1 MGCRAC
7 VYVKAH
13 CNGGKHAENGSP
25 DAGSTP
31 AGSTRTPLLIRP
43 DVALMRSAQTQAPG
57 DVRIDRPPAVA
68 APEKTYV
75 VPGSDLVEARVMDKT
90 TFNAVAALS
99 LRGPDAEAQVL
110 AWCGDRIAEYLT
122 AMQYQT

>member
-1 MGCRAC
+1 
-7 VYVKAH
+7 
-13 CNGGKHAENGSP
+13 
-25 DAGSTP
+25 
-31 AGSTRTPLLIRP
+31 
-43 DVALMRSAQTQAPG
+43 
-57 DVRIDRPPAVA
+57 
-68 APEKTYV
+68 
-75 VPGSDLVEARVMDKT
+75 MDKT